1 VLLGSERVKTA
12 HKHIDEI
19 DPWRDEKLWS
29 IDFWKCQGSRN
40 FITIDIKTYQVHEEV
55 QVDGQVRDEE
65 GSRPS
70 TRVVAL
76 HHHIRV
82 AENITS
88 DKRNCFSS

>member
-1 VLLGSERVKTA
+1 MDRFPEMSGIAETSSRSTLL
-12 HKHIDEI
+12 
-19 DPWRDEKLWS
+19 
-29 IDFWKCQGSRN
+29 
-40 FITIDIKTYQVHEEV
+40 KTYQVHEEV

-82 AENITS
+82 AENIAS